1 MKIRFLIPL
10 LLFALI
16 AAACGGAETLVED
29 VSDIMEDAV
38 EETVEE
44 NSDIVGDDDAEEPAD
59 EAEGEEE
66 AMEDEE
72 EVVEEEPAETATTEA
87 PAAEEDP
94 PAEEEPA
101 EEVEG
106 AVATEID
113 GQALYES
120 NCTRCHGAEGQG
132 GRGPSLQG
140 IAVEQPDQTDGINQ
154 VINGGGGMPAFG
166 ESLTIEEIE
175 ATIDY
180 IWETF

>member
-72 EVVEEEPAETATTEA
+72 EVV
-87 PAAEEDP
+87 EEDP

>member
-72 EVVEEEPAETATTEA
+72 EVVEEEVV
-87 PAAEEDP
+87 EEDP

>member
-1 MKIRFLIPL
+1 
-10 LLFALI
+10 
-16 AAACGGAETLVED
+16 
-29 VSDIMEDAV
+29 
-38 EETVEE
+38 
-44 NSDIVGDDDAEEPAD
+44 
-59 EAEGEEE
+59 
-66 AMEDEE
+66 MEDEE
-72 EVVEEEPAETATTEA
+72 EVVEEEVV
-87 PAAEEDP
+87 EEDP